1 MDGSGA
7 AGLGPITALGMGARD
22 DHARQLGGQAK
33 GWCRP
38 SALTESALDTECAV
52 SALVLSFFIKFLE
65 NWRDRH
71 WRDQPRKHR
80 GEPGRTRQT
89 HWPGTVCGYRRRLA
103 LRSAERRRLEAFC
116 LLLRE
121 RRISCFNARE
131 ESDQPSRTPKPRTGT
146 SAPPGTRR
154 SAVSDAVRLAPLLLP
169 RLVCPA
175 PPGVLNRRR
184 ACS

>member
-103 LRSAERRRLEAFC
+103 LRSAERRRHERPSVFC
-116 LLLRE
+116 FASGASRVLMPGKRV
-121 RRISCFNARE
+121 IS
-131 ESDQPSRTPKPRTGT
+131 PRG
-146 SAPPGTRR
+146 RR
-154 SAVSDAVRLAPLLLP
+154 SRVPPRRPVRGGVPSAMPSGSRPCCSLVSCVRHHP
-169 RLVCPA
+169 VF
-175 PPGVLNRRR
+175 
-184 ACS
+184 

>member
-38 SALTESALDTECAV
+38 SALTESAQDTECAV

-80 GEPGRTRQT
+80 GEQGRTRQT
-89 HWPGTVCGYRRRLA
+89 HWPGTVGTDAAWPCDPPSGDA
-103 LRSAERRRLEAFC
+103 LRPSVFCFASGASRVLMPGKRVISPRGRR
-116 LLLRE
+116 
-121 RRISCFNARE
+121 
-131 ESDQPSRTPKPRTGT
+131 SRVPPR

-169 RLVCPA
+169 RLVCHSCVRLHP
-175 PPGVLNRRR
+175 VF
-184 ACS
+184 